1 MTDAFVT
8 LGNARVRRMSL
19 NVPNIGVWSADVELM
34 SGAPELGDGEA
45 VELRIGTSTWRG
57 IVAPGENGVF
67 ALSRRCALRGGAGN
81 WGRTLPAKHYHNDF
95 GVRARDVVVD
105 LCRELGETLGGF
117 VPASERVGVDYV
129 RQADVTAAGTL
140 ADVIGGVPWWVG
152 QDGLTHVGARG
163 ATPLNPSAYEL
174 LAFDPRLRMA
184 TLGVPNDIGPIQI
197 GATLVDKRV
206 DRPAVIREYTVAV
219 AEDKLRV
226 HAYCGGD
233 ESTPG
238 NLASL
243 LTSIVQR
250 IMDERLLGRFRY
262 RVIDMR
268 SDGRVDVQ
276 AVNRAAGTPDLQYI
290 SMWPGVAGAHAEL
303 TPGAEVL
310 VEFIEGDR
318 AQPIITGFVGN
329 QGPGFVPDKLVLGG
343 DSGPAAARV
352 GDKVSS
358 GGAGTYVTF
367 MPPVTPPPPGPP
379 PPVVC
384 GTAYWVSFDQTPP
397 TNVLAA
403 ALAGAITTGSSIV
416 DIAPAITV
424 PLP

>member
-1 MTDAFVT
+1 MTDAFATV
-8 LGNARVRRMSL
+8 GNASVRRMSM
-19 NVPNIGVWSADVELM
+19 NVSNVGVWSADVEFLEAPALAD
-34 SGAPELGDGEA
+34 GAK
-45 VELRIGTSTWRG
+45 VELRVGASTWQG
-57 IVAPGENGVF
+57 ILAPGENGVF
-67 ALSRRCALRGGAGN
+67 ALTRRCLVRGGAGA
-81 WGRTLPAKHYHNDF
+81 WSRTLPAKHYHNDF
-95 GVRARDVVVD
+95 GVSARLIVED
-105 LCRELGETLGGF
+105 LCRELGETLGTF

-140 ADVIGGVPWWVG
+140 ADVIGNVPWWVG
-152 QDGLTHVGARG
+152 QDGLTHVGVRP
-163 ATPLNPSAYEL
+163 ATPLSPSAYEL
-174 LAFDPRLRMA
+174 LAYDPRLRTA
-184 TLGVPNDIGPIQI
+184 TLGVANDIRPIQI
-197 GATLVDKRV
+197 GATLVDQRL
-206 DRPAVIREYTVAV
+206 DRPAVIRGYTVVVEA
-219 AEDKLRV
+219 DKLRV

-233 ESTPG
+233 ESTTG
-238 NLASL
+238 NLAAV
-243 LTSIVQR
+243 LTSIVHR
-250 IMDERLLGRFRY
+250 IMDERLVGRFRY

-290 SMWPGVAGAHAEL
+290 SMWPGVAGTHAEL
-303 TPGAEVL
+303 APGAEVL

-318 AQPIITGFVGN
+318 AQPIITGFVGS

-343 DSGPAAARV
+343 TSGPAAARV
-352 GDKVSS
+352 GDTVSS

-397 TNVLAA
+397 TDVLAA
-403 ALAGAITTGSSIV
+403 ALAGAITSGSDIV

>member
-1 MTDAFVT
+1 
-8 LGNARVRRMSL
+8 
-19 NVPNIGVWSADVELM
+19 
-34 SGAPELGDGEA
+34 
-45 VELRIGTSTWRG
+45 
-57 IVAPGENGVF
+57 
-67 ALSRRCALRGGAGN
+67 
-81 WGRTLPAKHYHNDF
+81 
-95 GVRARDVVVD
+95 

-184 TLGVPNDIGPIQI
+184 TLGVPNDIGPITI
-197 GATLVDKRV
+197 GATLVDKRI
-206 DRPAVIREYTVAV
+206 DRPAVMREYTVAV
-219 AEDKLRV
+219 AEDNLRV

-290 SMWPGVAGAHAEL
+290 SMWPGVAGVHAEL

-310 VEFIEGDR
+310 VEFVEGDR

-329 QGPGFVPDKLVLGG
+329 QGPGFVPVGIVFG
-343 DSGPAAARV
+343 DPDEAAAVGRV
-352 GDKVSS
+352 GDSVQ
-358 GGAGTYVTF
+358 
-367 MPPVTPPPPGPP
+367 VTPSAGHQIALN
-379 PPVVC
+379 V
-384 GTAYWVSFDQTPP
+384 ASFTYMVP
-397 TNVLAA
+397 LGICSAA
-403 ALAGAITTGSSIV
+403 AVRVGHAMGAHDAHGAARAGWTSDASIERLSRQANAV
-416 DIAPAITV
+416 AAAW
-424 PLP
+424 